1 MKKAI
6 VILIV
11 MALGALFTIGSTA
24 GDDTASADE
33 GQTLYKK
40 KCAICHSKTGKAK
53 KSAKGSGDFN
63 DPEWQAAASLEQIIK
78 DTTEGKGKMKAFG
91 EKFTTEQIEMIAAYV
106 KSLGAEAPEASSA
119 E

>member
-1 MKKAI
+1 MNKAFA
-6 VILIV
+6 ILIV
-11 MALGALFTIGSTA
+11 LALGALFTIGSIA
-24 GDDTASADE
+24 GDDTACADE

-63 DPEWQAAASLEQIIK
+63 DPEWQAATSLEQIIK

-91 EKFTTEQIEMIAAYV
+91 EKFTPEQIEMIAAYV
-106 KSLGAEAPEASSA
+106 QTLGADAPGASSA

>member
-1 MKKAI
+1 MKKAF

-11 MALGALFTIGSTA
+11 LALGALFTIGSTA
-24 GDDTASADE
+24 GDETACADE

-63 DPEWQAAASLEQIIK
+63 DPQWQATASLDQIVTDI
-78 DTTEGKGKMKAFG
+78 TEGKGKMKAFG
-91 EKFTTEQIEMIAAYV
+91 EKFTPEQIEMIAVYV
-106 KSLGAEAPEASSA
+106 QTLGAEAPGASSA